1 MLMLG
6 TERWELS
13 MPLMSVYYGAERR
26 LRGGGVERGLELAV
40 V

>member
-1 MLMLG
+1 MLG

-26 LRGGGVERGLELAV
+26 LRGGEVGKGRELDAV
-40 V
+40 